1 MFCQKRKE
9 VRAVGV
15 ERKVAVSV
23 VAPWQVRVLVGCL
36 TETEINVCTRCQSA
50 AGLRSVSSGW
60 LRCCYVVTDL
70 NPL

>member
-1 MFCQKRKE
+1 MFCQKRKK

-23 VAPWQVRVLVGCL
+23 VATCQVRVILGCL
-36 TETEINVCTRCQSA
+36 KETKINFCTRCQSA
-50 AGLRSVSSGW
+50 AGLCSVSSGC
-60 LRCCYVVTDL
+60 LRFYVVTDL